1 MAGPAAR
8 RWWQLGAQ
16 FPRLPT
22 VYDAHQRA
30 VPRLPIPTLE
40 ESCAKYLRHLAPL
53 QSAVEHGAT
62 RRAVEATLG
71 STIARDVQA
80 ALVHADTELPRE
92 SSYLES
98 LWYKA
103 AYLGGRDSIAVHS
116 NPGLLFKPTHA
127 DPLWS
132 AATMLAACADWECRL
147 RRGSLPPALT
157 PSGQPLCMALLPQV
171 FGCARMPEAGCDR
184 IHATADAR
192 HAVVY
197 RGGGWYSLRII
208 SEGGD
213 GLAAA
218 AVYAALQS
226 LPAAAPADAATR
238 LAVCTADAREAWAET
253 RALLGASPQNASSLR
268 VVDDALVALVLDEA
282 APPAGAARA
291 REVLC
296 GEAGRRWFDKP
307 SVIVF
312 ADGQAGIN
320 FEHSPC
326 DGAQVLACFD
336 AVRAHAAAAGAPPAA
351 PPPDAA
357 RPIPL
362 FWEIDGALQAR
373 VDAAAAAYDAH
384 VGRLDVA
391 AFATADG
398 GGMAWAKAHGVGLDA
413 LFQLA
418 LQLAYWRLVGKLDSV
433 YEACST
439 QAFVH
444 GRTEVVRSATA
455 PSRALVEALGGGGAA
470 PPAAEAGRLLREAL
484 AAHREVV
491 RDCQAGRG
499 HERHLLALSDVARR
513 RGVELPIFGDGGW
526 KRLSTSVISTSG
538 LRSPHVASFVC
549 GPVCAHGVGH
559 SYLLRPDGV
568 DLTVTSWRGTGPPA
582 DAMAREV
589 KAALAEL
596 QRLVEATPAKP
607 RSRL

>member
-1 MAGPAAR
+1 MR
-8 RWWQLGAQ
+8 R
-16 FPRLPT
+16 
-22 VYDAHQRA
+22 
-30 VPRLPIPTLE
+30 
-40 ESCAKYLRHLAPL
+40 
-53 QSAVEHGAT
+53 
-62 RRAVEATLG
+62 
-71 STIARDVQA
+71 
-80 ALVHADTELPRE
+80 
-92 SSYLES
+92 
-98 LWYKA
+98 
-103 AYLGGRDSIAVHS
+103 
-116 NPGLLFKPTHA
+116 
-127 DPLWS
+127 
-132 AATMLAACADWECRL
+132 
-147 RRGSLPPALT
+147 
-157 PSGQPLCMALLPQV
+157 
-171 FGCARMPEAGCDR
+171 
-184 IHATADAR
+184 
-192 HAVVY
+192 
-197 RGGGWYSLRII
+197 
-208 SEGGD
+208 
-213 GLAAA
+213 
-218 AVYAALQS
+218 
-226 LPAAAPADAATR
+226 
-238 LAVCTADAREAWAET
+238 
-253 RALLGASPQNASSLR
+253 
-268 VVDDALVALVLDEA
+268 
-282 APPAGAARA
+282 
-291 REVLC
+291 
-296 GEAGRRWFDKP
+296 
-307 SVIVF
+307 
-312 ADGQAGIN
+312 
-320 FEHSPC
+320 
-326 DGAQVLACFD
+326 AQVLACFD

-362 FWEIDGALQAR
+362 FWEIDGALQAQ

-391 AFATADG
+391 AFATSDG

-596 QRLVEATPAKP
+596 QRLVEATPARAEESAVSFNLHVRIHIALRRTLCLAGPQPPLIVASANSSLSPARFSTFRMRRPHHDDVHRLGAEVHRPSPVEP
-607 RSRL
+607 RSWP

>member
-1 MAGPAAR
+1 M
-8 RWWQLGAQ
+8 
-16 FPRLPT
+16 
-22 VYDAHQRA
+22 
-30 VPRLPIPTLE
+30 
-40 ESCAKYLRHLAPL
+40 
-53 QSAVEHGAT
+53 
-62 RRAVEATLG
+62 
-71 STIARDVQA
+71 
-80 ALVHADTELPRE
+80 
-92 SSYLES
+92 
-98 LWYKA
+98 
-103 AYLGGRDSIAVHS
+103 
-116 NPGLLFKPTHA
+116 
-127 DPLWS
+127 
-132 AATMLAACADWECRL
+132 
-147 RRGSLPPALT
+147 
-157 PSGQPLCMALLPQV
+157 
-171 FGCARMPEAGCDR
+171 
-184 IHATADAR
+184 
-192 HAVVY
+192 
-197 RGGGWYSLRII
+197 
-208 SEGGD
+208 
-213 GLAAA
+213 
-218 AVYAALQS
+218 
-226 LPAAAPADAATR
+226 
-238 LAVCTADAREAWAET
+238 
-253 RALLGASPQNASSLR
+253 
-268 VVDDALVALVLDEA
+268 
-282 APPAGAARA
+282 
-291 REVLC
+291 LC

-362 FWEIDGALQAR
+362 FWEIDGALQAQ

-418 LQLAYWRLVGKLDSV
+418 LQLAYWRLVGRMDSV

-526 KRLSTSVISTSG
+526 QRLSTSVISTSG

-568 DLTVTSWRGTGPPA
+568 DLTVTSWRGTGRPPTRWR
-582 DAMAREV
+582 ARS
-589 KAALAEL
+589 
-596 QRLVEATPAKP
+596 KP
-607 RSRL
+607 RSPSCRGWWRRRRRSRGVGCESFIYNVQRTYHLRHLRSLVTPHRPRPRRTRRRSNSRVLLALESSSRLPCPAEVLRKRHFFTHRSRRVHRRRWTSTACAKEEGEGIWRISPIEPVTAPMLRRLAFRAGEACLGYSAAGGIVASILRSTLPAEVHERLDECGALGQRLARLRRALEEQRTREALVCVLSGGAILLPIQPRAAS

>member
-30 VPRLPIPTLE
+30 VPRLPIPTIE

-53 QSAVEHGAT
+53 QSAAEHGAT
-62 RRAVEATLG
+62 RRAVEATLD

-80 ALVHADTELPRE
+80 ALVRADTELPRE

-116 NPGLLFKPTHA
+116 NPTAVSGPTHT

-208 SEGGD
+208 LEGGD
-213 GLAAA
+213 G
-218 AVYAALQS
+218 S
-226 LPAAAPADAATR
+226 PPRRSTPRSDRCPPPRRPTR
-238 LAVCTADAREAWAET
+238 RRGSRSARPT
-253 RALLGASPQNASSLR
+253 RARRGPTRARSATSPQNASSLR

-320 FEHSPC
+320 FEHSTC

-336 AVRAHAAAAGAPPAA
+336 AVRAHAAAAGVPPAS
-351 PPPDAA
+351 PLPDAA

-373 VDAAAAAYDAH
+373 VDAAARRTTPTSAASTWRRSRRPTAAGWR
-384 VGRLDVA
+384 GRRR
-391 AFATADG
+391 TAS
-398 GGMAWAKAHGVGLDA
+398 ASTR

-418 LQLAYWRLVGKLDSV
+418 LQLAYWRLVGKMDSV
-433 YEACST
+433 YEACPT

-470 PPAAEAGRLLREAL
+470 PPVAEAGRLLREAL

-568 DLTVTSWRGTGPPA
+568 VLTVTS
-582 DAMAREV
+582 
-589 KAALAEL
+589 
-596 QRLVEATPAKP
+596 
-607 RSRL
+607 